1 MACRLRAS
9 RLSLSHWTKGRM
21 FSEISGHGHRCGVGY
36 CSRNSEENLKAC
48 RTLKSISTV
57 CLTCCRASHGSGRGQ
72 GVQIVCGMPEKA
84 GGMIMYR
91 RSLQTC
97 MFFFFLQLLRAS
109 DSNSMHATVR
119 TNLRRFSPL
128 RCLFSHSVDP
138 LHFPLPLGCLSGAQP
153 FSTAQSASSSVSS
166 LCRGKKVDSI
176 VFSLTAAT
184 QTSSVNFEG
193 TWTNWAP
200 TLHRGHTRCRRILPI
215 SSLFVYFDTP
225 SRSQI

>member
-1 MACRLRAS
+1 
-9 RLSLSHWTKGRM
+9 M
-21 FSEISGHGHRCGVGY
+21 FSESSGHGHRCGVDY

-48 RTLKSISTV
+48 RTFKSISTV
-57 CLTCCRASHGSGRGQ
+57 CLTCRRASHGSGRKQ
-72 GVQIVCGMPEKA
+72 AVRIICGMPEKA
-84 GGMIMYR
+84 GGMNR

-97 MFFFFLQLLRAS
+97 MFFFLQLLRAS

-128 RCLFSHSVDP
+128 SCLFSHSVDP
-138 LHFPLPLGCLSGAQP
+138 LHFPLPFGCLSGAQP
-153 FSTAQSASSSVSS
+153 FSTAQSANSSVSS

-193 TWTNWAP
+193 TLTNWAP